1 MKSYVRITGARG
13 GDDLELKVSSNA
25 KALELISQ
33 LLTDDWV
40 LLISREME
48 E

>member
-1 MKSYVRITGARG
+1 MKYFVRITGARG
-13 GDDLELKVSSNA
+13 GDDLEMKVSANA
-25 KALELISQ
+25 RALELINR
-33 LLTDDWV
+33 LLSDDWV

>member
-1 MKSYVRITGARG
+1 MKTYYRITGARG
-13 GDDLELKVSSNA
+13 GDDFEMKVSANV
-25 KALELISQ
+25 KALELINQ

-48 E
+48 D

>member
-1 MKSYVRITGARG
+1 MKTYVRITGARG
-13 GDDLELKVSSNA
+13 GDDLELKVTANA
-25 KALELISQ
+25 KVLGLINQ
-33 LLTDDWV
+33 LLSDDWV